1 MRSILA
7 GIVAALAFALPAF
20 AAPTASLVLHAD
32 QPGARIEPEVQ
43 GQFAEHLGRGIY
55 EGVWVGEGSSIPNTR
70 GFRNDVIAALKR
82 IHVPVVRWPGGCFAD
97 TYNWR
102 DGVGPRKD
110 RPTRVNNNWG
120 GVEEPNAFGTHE
132 FFEFAELIGAKTY
145 VSGNLGSG
153 SVREMGE
160 WIEYLT
166 TPTRSTLGQERRR
179 NGREAPFKLDYFG
192 VGNEAWG
199 CGGSMRPQFYADL
212 FRQAA
217 TFLRPGSGPTLRKV
231 AVGPSADDYAWTEA
245 VMAGAGDQMDALS
258 LHYYTLPT
266 GDWNHKGAAVGFDEA
281 QWIGALS
288 RTLHM
293 DELIVRHT
301 AIMDRYDPKK
311 RVALAVDE
319 WGAWYD
325 TEPGANPGFLFQQNT
340 MRDAVLAAV
349 NLNIFHHHADRVRM
363 SNIAQMANVLQ
374 AMVLTDREK
383 MVLTPTYYVYDLYQV
398 FQGATALPLE
408 VQAPNYALGGVSV
421 PAVHA
426 SAGRGLDGTVHIGV
440 VNLDPRSPIEISVKL
455 EGVHAT
461 IATGRVLTASAMD
474 AHNTFEAPDAVH
486 PVPLAKTRLRGDTL
500 VLVLPAKSVTVVD
513 LK

>member
-1 MRSILA
+1 MRSTLA

-20 AAPTASLVLHAD
+20 AAPEASLVLHAD
-32 QPGARIEPEVQ
+32 QPGARIEPEIQ
-43 GQFAEHLGRGIY
+43 GQFTEHLGRGIY

-102 DGVGPRKD
+102 DGVGPRQT
-110 RPTRVNNNWG
+110 RPVRVNNSWG
-120 GVEEPNAFGTHE
+120 GVEEPNGFGTHE

-145 VSGNLGSG
+145 VSGNLGTG
-153 SVREMGE
+153 TAREMAD

-166 TPTRSTLGQERRR
+166 TPTHSALGEERRR
-179 NGREAPFKLDYFG
+179 NGRAAPFKLDYFG
-192 VGNEAWG
+192 IGNESWG
-199 CGGSMRPQFYADL
+199 CGGSMRPQYYADL

-217 TFLRPGSGPTLRKV
+217 TFVRPGSGPQLRKV

-245 VMAGAGDQMDALS
+245 VMAEAGEQMDALS

-266 GDWNHKGAAVGFDEA
+266 GDWAHKGAATGFDES
-281 QWIGALS
+281 QWIGALTQ
-288 RTLHM
+288 TLRM
-293 DELIVRHT
+293 EELIVRHT

-325 TEPGANPGFLFQQNT
+325 TEPGANPGFLYQQNT

-349 NLNIFHHHADRVRM
+349 NLNIFQRHADRVRM
-363 SNIAQMANVLQ
+363 ANIAQMANVLQ
-374 AMVLTDREK
+374 AMVLTDRER
-383 MVLTPTYYVYDLYQV
+383 MVLTPTYHVYDLYQV

-408 VQAPNYALGGVSV
+408 VEAPTYTLGGISVS
-421 PAVHA
+421 AVHA
-426 SAGRGLDGTVHIGV
+426 SAGRGADGVIHLGLVNLVPNAATEVRVKLVGVRAGTV
-440 VNLDPRSPIEISVKL
+440 S
-455 EGVHAT
+455 
-461 IATGRVLTASAMD
+461 GRVLTAPAMD
-474 AHNTFEAPDAVH
+474 ARNTFDAPDAVH
-486 PVPLAKTRLRGDTL
+486 PVPLAGARLRGDTL
-500 VLVLPAKSVTVVD
+500 VLVLPARSVTVVD